1 MEDKTEITTEK
12 KRTVLWRRLGLAV
25 MGLILG
31 VGVYFANAREIAG
44 NQLPMPFGFGAAIV
58 LSGSMEPALKVND
71 VIVVHQT
78 QDYQVGDIVVYQS
91 GHVLVSHRIVQ
102 IDGETVVTQGDANNT
117 SDDPIRVSDIKG
129 VVAARIPAAGIFVY
143 ALRKPVLIVVVFLC
157 ILLFSRL
164 SFRREKDEDEK
175 RLEEMREEIRR
186 LREEQENAAKK
197 DT

>member
-1 MEDKTEITTEK
+1 MEDKTEIKAGK

-25 MGLILG
+25 LGLILG

-58 LSGSMEPALKVND
+58 LSGSMEPALSVND
-71 VIVVHQT
+71 LILVHQT

-91 GHVLVSHRIVQ
+91 GQSLISHRIVQ
-102 IDGETVVTQGDANNT
+102 MDEETAVTQGDANNT

-129 VVAARIPAAGIFVY
+129 VVVGCIPAAGIFVY

-157 ILLFSRL
+157 ILLFSSL